1 MATKEKN
8 TSYNRAKDAFEALDL
23 EDKAVF
29 LIDAV
34 FKTVL
39 GGMEQFTTAVSD
51 AVDDLTNRTY
61 ADGDSDDD
69 ETSADKTVKRQSA
82 AKKSS
87 TKKASTQSS
96 WRAPVWS
103 AWDGT
108 IVSPSDLR
116 SNTCSQQSD
125 KERWGSNA
133 GPTNAKFKMR
143 YNRWIILPPI

>member
-87 TKKASTQSS
+87 TRKASTKKASARKSAAKKSSRTSSATSSPTQ
-96 WRAPVWS
+96 
-103 AWDGT
+103 D
-108 IVSPSDLR
+108 
-116 SNTCSQQSD
+116 NTD
-125 KERWGSNA
+125 E
-133 GPTNAKFKMR
+133 
-143 YNRWIILPPI
+143 